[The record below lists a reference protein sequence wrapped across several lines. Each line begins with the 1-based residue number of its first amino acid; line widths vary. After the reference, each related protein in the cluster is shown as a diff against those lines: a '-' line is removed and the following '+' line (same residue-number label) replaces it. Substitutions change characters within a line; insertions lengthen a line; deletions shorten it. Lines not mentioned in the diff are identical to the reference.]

1 MPVMEDPLPPPPPP
15 PPISSSS
22 RRHRHGPSL
31 ASDPTNPTISA
42 LLNDS
47 PPGNTP
53 RRGPTTN
60 PCLTS
65 KFRGLGCSASAAAR
79 QVSLPEAIR
88 TSAEWDRRKDKDRVE
103 MVGGRKKGRAVVV
116 KGRKKKGGFMRRG
129 SGGDESVVL
138 IAGCGSGQACGVV
151 EDAAW
156 CGMGVEV
163 AGDVDFVVPGCGGG
177 GSGRIRIDG
186 DTTRIGHR
194 ERPSLRRLNVNS
206 DNLFLDFDPGY
217 APAPSLLDVYGSSLR
232 HYRHVRHPSPE
243 VLAEAMM
250 LKGSLMITEER
261 IRVSD
266 RFHGWRLDV
275 DNMSYEQLL
284 ELGDRIGY
292 VSTGL
297 KEDEIRG
304 CVRKAKV
311 PSLTEFPR
319 ISSVKPDRNC
329 SICQEEYEEEDEIGK
344 LACGHGYHLS
354 CIKQWLSQK
363 NTCPVCKS
371 EAVTRPKNHP

>member
-1 MPVMEDPLPPPPPP
+1 MPVMEDPLPPPPPSS
-15 PPISSSS
+15 SSSS
-22 RRHRHGPSL
+22 RRYRHGTSL

-53 RRGPTTN
+53 RRGPTMN
-60 PCLTS
+60 PFLPS
-65 KFRGLGCSASAAAR
+65 KFRGLGCAASTAAR
-79 QVSLPEAIR
+79 QVSVPEAIR
-88 TSAEWDRRKDKDRVE
+88 ASAEWDRKKDKDRVE

-129 SGGDESVVL
+129 SGGDEGVEL
-138 IAGCGSGQACGVV
+138 IAGCGSVQACGVV

-163 AGDVDFVVPGCGGG
+163 AGDVDFVVPGGGGRRNGGG
-177 GSGRIRIDG
+177 GSGRVRIDAG
-186 DTTRIGHR
+186 ATRIGHR
-194 ERPSLRRLNVNS
+194 ERPSLRRPNVNPE
-206 DNLFLDFDPGY
+206 NLFLDFDSGY
-217 APAPSLLDVYGSSLR
+217 APAPPSLDVYGSGLR

-243 VLAEAMM
+243 GSTEAMM
-250 LKGSLMITEER
+250 LKGSLLITEER
-261 IRVSD
+261 IRVPD
-266 RFHGWRLDV
+266 RYHGWRLDV

-284 ELGDRIGY
+284 DLGDRIGY
-292 VSTGL
+292 VNTGL
-297 KEDEIRG
+297 KEDEIRR

-319 ISSVKPDRNC
+319 ISSAKPDKKC
-329 SICQEEYEEEDEIGK
+329 SICQEEYEEEDDIGK

-371 EAVTRPKNHP
+371 EAVTRT